1 MQRVLVVDKHKQ
13 PLMPCHPARARE
25 LLKKKRAAVYRQCPF
40 TIIIFDR
47 VGGDTQ
53 DIEFKVDPGAK
64 TSGLALVADC
74 KRGKKAVWMGE
85 LEHKGFAIKEKL
97 EKRRAVRRSR
107 RNRKAR
113 YRQPRFNNRCKPKG
127 WIAPSLQSRVDNLR
141 NLLIKLYKFVP
152 ITSISMELVRFD
164 TQKME
169 NAEISGIEYQQG
181 ELLGYEVREYLLEK
195 FNRTCVYCGV
205 RNVPL
210 QIDHIT
216 PKSRGGSNRIGNLAI
231 ACQECN
237 QRKGSQTAEEF
248 GYPNVQAKAKKPL
261 RSAAMMNITRW
272 KILDVFK
279 ETELPVST
287 GTGGMTKYNRT
298 QQNYLKAHCLDAA
311 CVGES
316 GTSVFIHPDIQ
327 PLLIKAMGRGSR
339 QMCRVDKF
347 GFPRTSAKKFKRVK
361 GFQTGDMVKA
371 IVPSGKY
378 AGTHVGRV
386 AVRSTG
392 SFDIKTATG
401 KVTVSHKYCS
411 LIHQGDGY
419 QYTKGGRVS
428 SPPLKLGVSTRKIR

>member
-1 MQRVLVVDKHKQ
+1 MQRVFVVDKNKQ
-13 PLMPCHPARARE
+13 PLMPCHPARARD
-25 LLKKKRAAVYRQCPF
+25 LLEKKRAAVYCQYPF
-40 TIIIFDR
+40 TIIILDR
-47 VGGDTQ
+47 VGGETQ
-53 DIEFKVDPGAK
+53 VIEFKVDPGAK
-64 TSGLALVADC
+64 TSGLALIADC
-74 KRGKKAVWMGE
+74 KRGKKAVWMAE
-85 LEHKGFAIKEKL
+85 LEHKGFAIREKL
-97 EKRRAVRRSR
+97 EKRRAVRRGR
-107 RNRKAR
+107 RNRKTR
-113 YRQPRFNNRCKPKG
+113 YRQPRFNNRCKSKG

-141 NLLIKLYKFVP
+141 NWLVKLYRFAP
-152 ITSISMELVRFD
+152 ITHIAMELVRFD

-169 NAEISGIEYQQG
+169 NAEISGVEYQQG

-195 FNRTCVYCGV
+195 FNRTCVYCGQ

-210 QIDHIT
+210 QIEHIT

-248 GYPNVQAKAKKPL
+248 GYPKVQAKAKKLL

-272 KILDVFK
+272 KIFDMFK
-279 ETELPVST
+279 ETELPVSI
-287 GTGGMTKYNRT
+287 GTGGMTKYNRAR
-298 QQNYLKAHCLDAA
+298 QNYPKLNCIDAA
-311 CVGES
+311 CIGES
-316 GTSVFIHPDIQ
+316 GMDVFIHPDIQ
-327 PLLIKAMGRGSR
+327 PLLIKAMERGSR
-339 QMCRVDKF
+339 QMCKVNKY
-347 GFPRTSAKKFKRVK
+347 GFPRTSAKKFKRVE

-371 IVPSGKY
+371 IVPCGKY

-411 LIHQGDGY
+411 IIHRLDGY

-428 SPPLKLGVSTRKIR
+428 AL